1 MKGKWNNIIFGLVP
15 GMLVPVI
22 TYFLIYLSLSGD
34 KNMVEYFNSLAST
47 HVLTKILSLAVVPN
61 LLLFFIFI
69 WSDMLKT
76 ARGVLSATM
85 IYAFAIIL
93 IMLLV

>member
-1 MKGKWNNIIFGLVP
+1 MKVKWNKIVFGLVP

-22 TYFLIYLSLSGD
+22 TYFLIYLNLSGD

-47 HVLTKILSLAVVPN
+47 NVLTKILSLAVVPN

-69 WSDMLKT
+69 WADLLKT
-76 ARGVLSATM
+76 ARGVLSATI

-93 IMLLV
+93 MMLLV